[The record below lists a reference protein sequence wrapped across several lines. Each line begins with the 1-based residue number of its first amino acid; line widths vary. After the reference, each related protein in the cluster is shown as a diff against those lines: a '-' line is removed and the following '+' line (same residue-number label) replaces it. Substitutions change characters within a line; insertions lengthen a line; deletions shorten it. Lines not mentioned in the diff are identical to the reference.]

1 MRTEKARTEEL
12 LALGVFGGGSRLV
25 DRIEGLLAR
34 GRVFSPAVSRGRV
47 AVSAVALL
55 VCMIAGAAAPRVIA
69 FAQERPSFEVATVKP
84 SDPDHAGAQMFS
96 PGPGRFTA
104 MTATLKDLVAWANG
118 VRRFQVSG
126 GPGWF
131 DSDHYDISAKA
142 DGAPNFTI
150 LRPMLRTLLEDRF
163 RLGLHRETRELPVYE
178 LVVGKS
184 GPKMR
189 QVDAA
194 GLGVGTGRGRLTGKG
209 TDIATFAQVLSDQV
223 DHVVVDQTGL
233 AGFYEFTLTWA
244 ADDAPAGDEPGPSLF
259 AALYEQL
266 GLKLEPA
273 KGPVEVLVI
282 DHVEKPD
289 AN

>member
-1 MRTEKARTEEL
+1 MRTEES

-25 DRIEGLLAR
+25 DRIEVLLAH
-34 GRVFSPAVSRGRV
+34 GRVFSPVVSRGRV

-55 VCMIAGAAAPRVIA
+55 LCMIAGAAAPRLLA
-69 FAQERPSFEVATVKP
+69 FAQERPTFEAATIKP
-84 SDPDHAGAQMFS
+84 SDPDHVGAQMFS

-189 QVDAA
+189 QVDVA
-194 GLGVGTGRGRLTGKG
+194 GLGVGTGRGRLSGKG
-209 TDIATFAQVLSDQV
+209 TDIATFAQGLSDQV
-223 DHVVVDQTGL
+223 DRVVVNRTGL